1 MSLNFQMVFGATNI
15 LVTSSVF
22 VCQILLDI
30 NMNTIHIDILG
41 KFQTKILYNDP
52 YLQAYSLMIMIKI
65 GTLT

>member
-1 MSLNFQMVFGATNI
+1 MVFGATNI

-22 VCQILLDI
+22 VFQILLDI